1 MLRNN
6 NTKILKNQLE
16 LSERKR
22 IQLQKTLA
30 RKTVEEEVPL
40 WSMVDLMTLLLVF
53 FLFLYSLSPKKT
65 FLTMNSPNTDRPT
78 IEIKTPPPSQQPL
91 ENESLAESDKTPTE
105 LLFTAN
111 KNTSLDKA
119 INQLRTEVLNV
130 VDEKDK
136 DVFSVRREENRLVFV
151 EKDKDVFSVRREEN
165 RLVFVLGERI
175 TFREGAATLLE
186 AYHFISK
193 KIAGF
198 IASKKGYQVVISGHT
213 DNTPINTEKFPSNLE
228 LSAARA
234 INVAKSLINNG
245 VSSVRVSI
253 QGFSEYQPL
262 LDNTLPEN
270 RQANRRV
277 EISLINER
285 NPNMDQRL

>member
-1 MLRNN
+1 MLSNN
-6 NTKILKNQLE
+6 STKKLKNQLE

-22 IQLQKTLA
+22 IQLQKMLA
-30 RKTVEEEVPL
+30 RKTVEEEIPL

-53 FLFLYSLSPKKT
+53 FLFLYSMSAKKT
-65 FLTMNSPNTDRPT
+65 FLTVNSPNTNQPILD
-78 IEIKTPPPSQQPL
+78 IKTPPTSQQQL
-91 ENESLAESDKTPTE
+91 ENESLAETDKTAEPDKTRTE
-105 LLFTAN
+105 LVFTAN

-136 DVFSVRREENRLVFV
+136 NVFSVR
-151 EKDKDVFSVRREEN
+151 KEEN

-175 TFREGAATLLE
+175 TFREGEATLLE

-193 KIAGF
+193 KIAAF
-198 IASKKGYQVVISGHT
+198 IASKKGYQVMISGHT

-245 VSSVRVSI
+245 VSPVRVSI

-262 LDNTLPEN
+262 FDNTFPEN

-285 NPNMDQRL
+285 NHRD

>member
-6 NTKILKNQLE
+6 NPQELRNQLE

-22 IQLQKTLA
+22 IQLQKTLS
-30 RKTVEEEVPL
+30 RKTVDEEIPL

-53 FLFLYSLSPKKT
+53 FLFLHSMSAKKT
-65 FLTMNSPNTDRPT
+65 YLKVNSPNIDRPT
-78 IEIKTPPPSQQPL
+78 IEIKTPPPPQQPL
-91 ENESLAESDKTPTE
+91 KDESLAKSDKARIEPV
-105 LLFTAN
+105 FTADIN
-111 KNTSLDKA
+111 SSLDKA
-119 INQLRTEVLNV
+119 INQLRTDVLNI

-136 DVFSVRREENRLVFV
+136 DVFSIRKEENRLV
-151 EKDKDVFSVRREEN
+151 
-165 RLVFVLGERI
+165 LVLGERI
-175 TFREGAATLLE
+175 TFREGEATLLE
-186 AYHFISK
+186 AYRSISK

-198 IASKKGYQVVISGHT
+198 ISSKTGYQVVISGHT
-213 DNTPINTEKFPSNLE
+213 DNTPINTQKFPSNLE

-245 VSSVRVSI
+245 VSPGRVSI

-262 LDNTLPEN
+262 FDNTSPEN

-277 EISLINER
+277 EISLINEQTPK
-285 NPNMDQRL
+285 N

>member
-6 NTKILKNQLE
+6 STKKLKNQLE

-22 IQLQKTLA
+22 IQLQKMLA

-53 FLFLYSLSPKKT
+53 FLFLYSLSANKT
-65 FLTMNSPNTDRPT
+65 FLKVSSPDTDRPT
-78 IEIKTPPPSQQPL
+78 LKIKTPPPSQQPL
-91 ENESLAESDKTPTE
+91 ENESLAESDKTRTE
-105 LLFTAN
+105 LVFTAN

-151 EKDKDVFSVRREEN
+151 
-165 RLVFVLGERI
+165 LGERI
-175 TFREGAATLLE
+175 TFREGEATLLE

-198 IASKKGYQVVISGHT
+198 IASKEGYKVVISGHT
-213 DNTPINTEKFPSNLE
+213 DNTPINTEKFPSNME
-228 LSAARA
+228 LSASRA

-245 VSSVRVSI
+245 VSPVRVSI
-253 QGFSEYQPL
+253 QGFSEYQPVF
-262 LDNTLPEN
+262 DNTLPEN

-285 NPNMDQRL
+285 NPKADQRLN

>member
-1 MLRNN
+1 MLRNKS
-6 NTKILKNQLE
+6 TKELKNQLE

-53 FLFLYSLSPKKT
+53 FLFLHSLSVKET
-65 FLTMNSPNTDRPT
+65 YLTVNSHNTDRS
-78 IEIKTPPPSQQPL
+78 IHKIKTPPSPKQPL
-91 ENESLAESDKTPTE
+91 EIGSVEETDKTYTE
-105 LLFTAN
+105 PIFSNN

-130 VDEKDK
+130 VDEK
-136 DVFSVRREENRLVFV
+136 N
-151 EKDKDVFSVRREEN
+151 KDVFSVRREEN

-175 TFREGAATLLE
+175 TFREGEATLLE
-186 AYHFISK
+186 GYRSISK

-228 LSAARA
+228 LSATRA

-245 VSSVRVSI
+245 VSPERVSI
-253 QGFSEYQPL
+253 QGFSEYQPMF
-262 LDNTLPEN
+262 DNTLPEN

-277 EISLINER
+277 EISLINEQS
-285 NPNMDQRL
+285 PKIED

>member
-6 NTKILKNQLE
+6 STTILKNQLE

-22 IQLQKTLA
+22 IQLQKMLA

-53 FLFLYSLSPKKT
+53 FLFLHSLSAKET
-65 FLTMNSPNTDRPT
+65 FLKVNSLDIDQPT
-78 IEIKTPPPSQQPL
+78 LEIKTPPLSQQTS
-91 ENESLAESDKTPTE
+91 ENDSVAKSAKVLTE
-105 LLFTAN
+105 LEDTTY

-130 VDEKDK
+130 VDAKDK
-136 DVFSVRREENRLVFV
+136 DVFSV
-151 EKDKDVFSVRREEN
+151 KREEN

-175 TFREGAATLLE
+175 TFREGEATLLE
-186 AYHFISK
+186 AYHSIAK

-234 INVAKSLINNG
+234 IIVAKSLINNG
-245 VSSVRVSI
+245 VSPVRVSI

-262 LDNTLPEN
+262 FDNMLPEN

-277 EISLINER
+277 EISLINEK
-285 NPNMDQRL
+285 NPKAKLDMVSGLK

>member
-6 NTKILKNQLE
+6 STTILKNQLE

-22 IQLQKTLA
+22 IQLQKMLA

-53 FLFLYSLSPKKT
+53 FLFLHSLSAKET
-65 FLTMNSPNTDRPT
+65 FLKVNSLDIDQPT
-78 IEIKTPPPSQQPL
+78 LEIKTPPLSQQTS
-91 ENESLAESDKTPTE
+91 ENDSVAKSAKVRTE
-105 LLFTAN
+105 LEDTTY

-130 VDEKDK
+130 VDAKDK
-136 DVFSVRREENRLVFV
+136 DVFSVKR
-151 EKDKDVFSVRREEN
+151 KEN

-175 TFREGAATLLE
+175 TFREGEATLLE
-186 AYHFISK
+186 AYHSIAK

-234 INVAKSLINNG
+234 IIVAKSLINNG
-245 VSSVRVSI
+245 VSPVRVSI

-262 LDNTLPEN
+262 FDNTLPEN

-277 EISLINER
+277 EISLINEK
-285 NPNMDQRL
+285 NPKAKLDMVSGLK

>member
-1 MLRNN
+1 MHRNN
-6 NTKILKNQLE
+6 GTETLKHHLE

-22 IQLQKTLA
+22 IQLQKLLA

-53 FLFLYSLSPKKT
+53 FLFLHSLSAKET
-65 FLTMNSPNTDRPT
+65 SPTVKAPQTDRST
-78 IEIKTPPPSQQPL
+78 LEAKTPLPSRQPL
-91 ENESLAESDKTPTE
+91 KNESLTEPDKTPE
-105 LLFTAN
+105 EPVFTTTN
-111 KNTSLDKA
+111 NTSLDRA

-130 VDEKDK
+130 VE
-136 DVFSVRREENRLVFV
+136 

-175 TFREGAATLLE
+175 TFREGEATLLE
-186 AYHFISK
+186 AYRSISQ
-193 KIAGF
+193 KIATF
-198 IASKKGYQVVISGHT
+198 IASKKGYQVVVSGHT
-213 DNTPINTEKFPSNLE
+213 DNTPINTLKFPSNLE
-228 LSAARA
+228 LSSARA
-234 INVAKSLINNG
+234 INVAKSLIHNG
-245 VSSVRVSI
+245 VSPARVSI

-277 EISLINER
+277 EISLINEQ
-285 NPNMDQRL
+285 NPQAERRL

>member
-6 NTKILKNQLE
+6 STTILKNQLE

-22 IQLQKTLA
+22 IQLQKMLA

-53 FLFLYSLSPKKT
+53 FLFLHSLSAKET
-65 FLTMNSPNTDRPT
+65 FLKVNSLDIDQPT
-78 IEIKTPPPSQQPL
+78 LEIKTPPLSQQTS
-91 ENESLAESDKTPTE
+91 ENDSVAKSAKVRTE
-105 LLFTAN
+105 LDDTTY
-111 KNTSLDKA
+111 KNRSLDKA

-130 VDEKDK
+130 VDAKDK
-136 DVFSVRREENRLVFV
+136 DVFSVKR
-151 EKDKDVFSVRREEN
+151 KEN

-175 TFREGAATLLE
+175 TFREGEATLLE
-186 AYHFISK
+186 AYHSIAK

-234 INVAKSLINNG
+234 IIVAKSLINNG
-245 VSSVRVSI
+245 VSPVRVSI

-262 LDNTLPEN
+262 FDNTLPEN

-277 EISLINER
+277 EISLINEK
-285 NPNMDQRL
+285 NPKAKLDMVSGLK

>member
-6 NTKILKNQLE
+6 STTILKNQLE

-22 IQLQKTLA
+22 IQLQKMLA

-53 FLFLYSLSPKKT
+53 FLFLHALSVKKT
-65 FLTMNSPNTDRPT
+65 TLIVNSHDTDQPAL
-78 IEIKTPPPSQQPL
+78 EIKTPLPPQQTL
-91 ENESLAESDKTPTE
+91 ENESVSEPDKVSKEPVVTTY
-105 LLFTAN
+105 N
-111 KNTSLDKA
+111 NTILDKA

-130 VDEKDK
+130 VDAKDK
-136 DVFSVRREENRLVFV
+136 DN
-151 EKDKDVFSVRREEN
+151 VFSVRREEN

-175 TFREGAATLLE
+175 TFREGEATLLE
-186 AYHFISK
+186 AYHSISK

-198 IASKKGYQVVISGHT
+198 ITSKKGYQVVISGHT

-228 LSAARA
+228 LSSARA

-245 VSSVRVSI
+245 VSPARVSI

-262 LDNTLPEN
+262 YDNTLPEN

-285 NPNMDQRL
+285 NPKN

>member
-6 NTKILKNQLE
+6 STTILKNQLE

-22 IQLQKTLA
+22 IQLQKMLA

-53 FLFLYSLSPKKT
+53 FLFLHSLSAKET
-65 FLTMNSPNTDRPT
+65 FLKVNSLDIDQPNL
-78 IEIKTPPPSQQPL
+78 EIKTLPLSQQTS
-91 ENESLAESDKTPTE
+91 ENDSVAKSAKVRTE
-105 LLFTAN
+105 LEDTTY

-130 VDEKDK
+130 VDAKDK
-136 DVFSVRREENRLVFV
+136 DVFSV
-151 EKDKDVFSVRREEN
+151 KREEN

-175 TFREGAATLLE
+175 TFREGEATLLE
-186 AYHFISK
+186 AYHSIAK

-234 INVAKSLINNG
+234 IIVAKSLINNG
-245 VSSVRVSI
+245 VSPVRVSI

-262 LDNTLPEN
+262 FDNTLPEN

-277 EISLINER
+277 EISLINEK
-285 NPNMDQRL
+285 NPKAKLDMVSGLK

>member
-6 NTKILKNQLE
+6 STTILKNQLE

-22 IQLQKTLA
+22 IQLQKMLA

-53 FLFLYSLSPKKT
+53 FLFLHSLSAKET
-65 FLTMNSPNTDRPT
+65 FLKVNSPDIDQPT
-78 IEIKTPPPSQQPL
+78 LEIKTSPL
-91 ENESLAESDKTPTE
+91 SKQTSENYSVAKSDTVHTE
-105 LLFTAN
+105 LDDTTY
-111 KNTSLDKA
+111 KNTSIDKA

-130 VDEKDK
+130 VDA
-136 DVFSVRREENRLVFV
+136 
-151 EKDKDVFSVRREEN
+151 KDKDVFSVRREEN

-175 TFREGAATLLE
+175 TFREGEATLLE
-186 AYHFISK
+186 AYHSISK

-234 INVAKSLINNG
+234 IIVAKSLINNG
-245 VSSVRVSI
+245 VSPVRVSI
-253 QGFSEYQPL
+253 QGFSEHQPL

-277 EISLINER
+277 EISLINEK
-285 NPNMDQRL
+285 NPKAKLDMVSGLK

>member
-6 NTKILKNQLE
+6 NTTILKNQLE

-22 IQLQKTLA
+22 IQLQKMLA

-53 FLFLYSLSPKKT
+53 FLFLHSLSAKET
-65 FLTMNSPNTDRPT
+65 YLAANTPDIHQQT
-78 IEIKTPPPSQQPL
+78 LKIKTPPPSQQTL
-91 ENESLAESDKTPTE
+91 ENESVAESDKITTE
-105 LLFTAN
+105 LAVIKN

-119 INQLRTEVLNV
+119 INQLRTDVLNA
-130 VDEKDK
+130 VDA
-136 DVFSVRREENRLVFV
+136 
-151 EKDKDVFSVRREEN
+151 KDKDVFSVRREEN

-175 TFREGAATLLE
+175 TFREGEATLLE
-186 AYHFISK
+186 AYHSISK

-198 IASKKGYQVVISGHT
+198 IASKKDYQVVISGHT

-245 VSSVRVSI
+245 VSPVRVSI

-262 LDNTLPEN
+262 FDNTLPEN

-285 NPNMDQRL
+285 NPQN

>member
-6 NTKILKNQLE
+6 STTILKNQLE

-22 IQLQKTLA
+22 IQLQKMLA

-53 FLFLYSLSPKKT
+53 FLFLHSLSAKET
-65 FLTMNSPNTDRPT
+65 FLKVNSPDIDQPT
-78 IEIKTPPPSQQPL
+78 LEIKTPPLSKQTS
-91 ENESLAESDKTPTE
+91 ENYSVEKSDTFRTE
-105 LLFTAN
+105 LNDITY
-111 KNTSLDKA
+111 KNTSIDKA

-130 VDEKDK
+130 VDA
-136 DVFSVRREENRLVFV
+136 
-151 EKDKDVFSVRREEN
+151 KDKDVFSVRREEN

-175 TFREGAATLLE
+175 TFREGEATLLE
-186 AYHFISK
+186 AYHSISK

-234 INVAKSLINNG
+234 IIVAKSLINNG
-245 VSSVRVSI
+245 VSPVRVSI

-277 EISLINER
+277 EISLIDEK
-285 NPNMDQRL
+285 NPKAKLDMVSGLK

>member
-6 NTKILKNQLE
+6 NTQELRNQLE

-22 IQLQKTLA
+22 IQLQKMLS

-53 FLFLYSLSPKKT
+53 FLFLHSMSAKKT
-65 FLTMNSPNTDRPT
+65 YLKVNSPNIDQPA
-78 IEIKTPPPSQQPL
+78 IEVKTPPLSQQSL
-91 ENESLAESDKTPTE
+91 EDESLAESDKTHVEPV
-105 LLFTAN
+105 FTAN
-111 KNTSLDKA
+111 KNSSLDKA
-119 INQLRTEVLNV
+119 INQLRTDVLNV

-136 DVFSVRREENRLVFV
+136 DVFSIRKEENRLV
-151 EKDKDVFSVRREEN
+151 
-165 RLVFVLGERI
+165 LVLGERI
-175 TFREGAATLLE
+175 TFREGEATLLE
-186 AYHFISK
+186 AYHSISN

-198 IASKKGYQVVISGHT
+198 ISSKKGYQVVISGHT

-245 VSSVRVSI
+245 VSPERVSI

-262 LDNTLPEN
+262 FDNTSPDN

-277 EISLINER
+277 EISLINEQTPK
-285 NPNMDQRL
+285 N

>member
-6 NTKILKNQLE
+6 TVKKLNHQLE

-22 IQLQKTLA
+22 MQLQKMLA

-53 FLFLYSLSPKKT
+53 FLFLHSLSAKET
-65 FLTMNSPNTDRPT
+65 HLTVNSPDTDRST
-78 IEIKTPPPSQQPL
+78 INIEAPLPSQQL
-91 ENESLAESDKTPTE
+91 HENKSVAESDETLPE
-105 LLFTAN
+105 SAS
-111 KNTSLDKA
+111 TSDKSKILDKA
-119 INQLRTEVLNV
+119 INQLRTEVLDT

-136 DVFSVRREENRLVFV
+136 EVFSIRREENRLVFV
-151 EKDKDVFSVRREEN
+151 P
-165 RLVFVLGERI
+165 GERI
-175 TFREGAATLLE
+175 TFREGEATLLE
-186 AYHFISK
+186 AYRSISQ

-198 IASKKGYQVVISGHT
+198 IVSKKDYQVMVSGHT
-213 DNTPINTEKFPSNLE
+213 DNTPINTEKYPSNLE

-245 VSSVRVSI
+245 VSPSRVSI
-253 QGFSEYQPL
+253 QGFSEYRPL
-262 LDNTLPEN
+262 FDNALPEN

-277 EISLINER
+277 EISLVDEG
-285 NPNMDQRL
+285 NPQQTSDVVSGLK

>member
-6 NTKILKNQLE
+6 STKILKNQLE

-22 IQLQKTLA
+22 IQLQKMLA
-30 RKTVEEEVPL
+30 RKTVDEEVPL

-53 FLFLYSLSPKKT
+53 FLFLHSMSVKETTLKVNLPD
-65 FLTMNSPNTDRPT
+65 TDPQT
-78 IEIKTPPPSQQPL
+78 IEIKAPPVSQQAL
-91 ENESLAESDKTPTE
+91 ENESLVESDKTRTE
-105 LLFTAN
+105 FVLTTK

-119 INQLRTEVLNV
+119 IHQLRTDVLNV
-130 VDEKDK
+130 VDQKDK
-136 DVFSVRREENRLVFV
+136 DVFSVRREENRLV
-151 EKDKDVFSVRREEN
+151 
-165 RLVFVLGERI
+165 LVLGERI
-175 TFREGAATLLE
+175 TFREGEATLLK
-186 AYHFISK
+186 AYHSISK

-198 IASKKGYQVVISGHT
+198 IASKKGCQVVVSGHT

-234 INVAKSLINNG
+234 INVANSLINNG
-245 VSSVRVSI
+245 VSPARVSI

-262 LDNTLPEN
+262 LDNTIPEN
-270 RQANRRV
+270 RQTNRRV

-285 NPNMDQRL
+285 NPNTDHRL

>member
-6 NTKILKNQLE
+6 NTQELKNQLE

-22 IQLQKTLA
+22 IRLQKMLA
-30 RKTVEEEVPL
+30 RKTVDEEVPL

-53 FLFLYSLSPKKT
+53 FLFLNSLSAKKT
-65 FLTMNSPNTDRPT
+65 FLKVNSAKIDRPT
-78 IEIKTPPPSQQPL
+78 LEIKTPPASQQPL
-91 ENESLAESDKTPTE
+91 KNESLPESNKTLKGLVVT
-105 LLFTAN
+105 TN

-130 VDEKDK
+130 VA
-136 DVFSVRREENRLVFV
+136 

-175 TFREGAATLLE
+175 TFREGEATLLE
-186 AYHFISK
+186 GYHSISK

-198 IASKKGYQVVISGHT
+198 IASKKDYQVVISGHT

-245 VSSVRVSI
+245 VSPVRVSI

-262 LDNTLPEN
+262 LDNTSPEN

-285 NPNMDQRL
+285 NPKAKPDMGSGLTNK

>member
-6 NTKILKNQLE
+6 RTKVLQNQLE

-22 IQLQKTLA
+22 IQLQKMLA

-53 FLFLYSLSPKKT
+53 FLFLHSLSAKET
-65 FLTMNSPNTDRPT
+65 YLTANSPNVDRSPPE
-78 IEIKTPPPSQQPL
+78 IETPYLSQQPL
-91 ENESLAESDKTPTE
+91 EKESVAEPDKTLTE
-105 LLFTAN
+105 PAIAIN
-111 KNTSLDKA
+111 KDTILDKA
-119 INQLRTEVLNV
+119 INQLHTDVLNV
-130 VDEKDK
+130 VEEKDK
-136 DVFSVRREENRLVFV
+136 DVFSIR
-151 EKDKDVFSVRREEN
+151 KEEN

-175 TFREGAATLLE
+175 TFREGEATLLE
-186 AYHFISK
+186 AYRSISK
-193 KIAGF
+193 KIAEF

-245 VSSVRVSI
+245 VSPVRVSI
-253 QGFSEYQPL
+253 QGFSEYQPMF
-262 LDNTLPEN
+262 DNTLPEN

-285 NPNMDQRL
+285 NPK